1 MSYRIAVDTGGTFTD
16 VVVADERGTLIVGKA
31 LTTPTDTFSGL
42 SAALDNAASFMGV
55 SMDTILKETGVLTYG
70 TTRSTNAIIT
80 SSAAKTALLV
90 TEGFPDTL
98 TYRHGGKREPLNL
111 KMEFPDPYIPRRLT
125 EEIRERINSE
135 GGIEIPLDISQATSV
150 IESFKPKNIEAIAV
164 SFLWSIMNPV
174 HELQIGELIKK
185 LLPDL
190 PYTLS
195 HQLNPII
202 REFPRTSSTAIDAS
216 LKPLMQ
222 KHFLVLEA
230 SLRSAGYEGE
240 FLVSTSS
247 GGIKHLTDVV
257 EKPIFTVKSGPAMA
271 PLAGIAYAAA
281 EGLGNDVI
289 IVDTGGTTFDV
300 SLIRAGEIKYTRDTW
315 LNGEWIGTNLGL
327 SSVDIRS
334 VGAGG
339 GSIAWIDSGGLLRVG
354 PDSAGADPG
363 PACYGTGGDQ
373 PTVTDAA
380 VVMGYIDPG
389 HFLGGRMSL
398 DAEAATE
405 VVNAIAGQL
414 DMSLEETA
422 AGILEIAGEQMIKAI
437 QEITVQDGVN
447 PAESILVAGGG
458 AAGLNIIPIAKSLG
472 CAKVLLPKT
481 AGALSACG
489 GHYSNIVSEHSS
501 SQYSSTNSF
510 DFDGVSKVFGEINAK
525 LDAEQKALKERGVT
539 TFTRELFVEA
549 RYLNQQWEMD
559 FKLPIL
565 DIKNSEDVKILIEE
579 FHNVHFRRYAVKEE
593 GGTIECINWK
603 GRLIAEM
610 AKPPHALDELNIS
623 SKIMTAD
630 RIVSAYFSEKGKCQT
645 PVYMGAELSADC
657 EILGPAIIEEPTTTV
672 VVYPGARAQVTARG
686 HYLLTPA

>member
-1 MSYRIAVDTGGTFTD
+1 MDTGGTFTD
-16 VVVADERGTLIVGKA
+16 VVIADAKGQLIVGKS
-31 LTTPTDTFSGL
+31 LTTTDQVFDGF
-42 SAALDNAASFMGV
+42 SAALSNATSAFNISN
-55 SMDTILKETGVLTYG
+55 DDILAETALIIYG
-70 TTRSTNAIIT
+70 TTISTNAIVT
-80 SSAAKTALLV
+80 SSAAKTALLT

-98 TYRHGGKREPLNL
+98 IYRHGGKREPLNL
-111 KMEFPDPYIPRRLT
+111 KMEFPQPYIPRRLT
-125 EEIRERINSE
+125 EEIRERVNSE
-135 GGIEIPLDISQATSV
+135 GGVEVPLDVEQASNI
-150 IESFKPKNIEAIAV
+150 IESLAAKNIEAVAV
-164 SFLWSIMNPV
+164 SFLWSIMNPE
-174 HELQIGELIKK
+174 HELLVGGLIEK
-185 LLPDL
+185 LLSSV

-222 KHFLVLEA
+222 KHLSELEA
-230 SLRSAGYEGE
+230 DLRNAGYGGE
-240 FLVSTSS
+240 ILVGTSS
-247 GGIKHLTDVV
+247 GGIKHIRDVV
-257 EKPIFTVKSGPAMA
+257 EKPIFTVKSGPALA
-271 PLAGIAYAAA
+271 PLAGLAYAEA
-281 EGLGNDVI
+281 ESLGNDVI
-289 IVDTGGTTFDV
+289 IVDAGGTTFDV
-300 SLIRAGEIKYTRDTW
+300 SMIRAGEIKYTRDTW
-315 LNGEWIGTNLGL
+315 LNGELIGHNLGL
-327 SSVDIRS
+327 SSVDVRS

-363 PACYGTGGDQ
+363 PACYGTGGDR

-380 VVMGYIDPG
+380 VMMGYIDPD

-405 VVNAIAGQL
+405 VVNAIADQL
-414 DMSLEETA
+414 GMSLEETA

-458 AAGLNIIPIAKSLG
+458 AAGLNILPIAKSLG

-489 GHYSNIVSEHSS
+489 GHYSDIVSEHSS
-501 SQYSSTNSF
+501 SRYSSTNDF
-510 DFDGVSKVFGEINAK
+510 DFDGVSKVFEEINSK
-525 LDAEQKALKERGVT
+525 LDAEQKALEERGVSS
-539 TFTRELFVEA
+539 FTREFFVEA

-559 FKLPIL
+559 FKIPIL
-565 DIKNSEDVKILIEE
+565 NIKNSEDVKILVEE

-610 AKPPHALDELNIS
+610 NKPPHARDELNTS
-623 SKIMTAD
+623 TKMTAD
-630 RIVSAYFSEKGKCQT
+630 RTVSAYFSGKGQCQT
-645 PVYMGAELSADC
+645 PVYMGAELPADC
-657 EILGPAIIEEPTTTV
+657 KILGPAIIEEPTTTV
-672 VVYPGARAQVTARG
+672 VVYPGATAQVTAGG

>member
-31 LTTPTDTFSGL
+31 LTTPTDVFSGV
-42 SAALDNAASFMGV
+42 SEALDNAASDMGV
-55 SMDTILKETGVLTYG
+55 SMDFILKKTGVLTYG

-80 SSAAKTALLV
+80 SSAAKTALLL

-111 KMEFPDPYIPRRLT
+111 KMEFPEPYIPRRLT

-135 GGIEIPLDISQATSV
+135 GGIEIPLDILQATSV
-150 IESFKPKNIEAIAV
+150 IESLNPKGIEAIAV
-164 SFLWSIMNPV
+164 SLLWSIMNPD
-174 HELQIGELIKK
+174 HELQVGEIIENIH
-185 LLPDL
+185 PNV

-222 KHFLVLEA
+222 EHFLELEA
-230 SLRSAGYEGE
+230 SLRGAGYEGE
-240 FLVSTSS
+240 ILVSTSS
-247 GGIKHLTDVV
+247 GGIKHVSDVV
-257 EKPIFTVKSGPAMA
+257 DKPIFTVKSGPAMA

-300 SLIRAGEIKYTRDTW
+300 SLIRSGEIKYTRDTW

-363 PACYGTGGDQ
+363 PACYGTGGDK

-405 VVNAIAGQL
+405 VVHTIANQL
-414 DMSLEETA
+414 GMSLEETA

-458 AAGLNIIPIAKSLG
+458 AAGLNILPIAKSLG

-489 GHYSNIVSEHSS
+489 GHYSDIVSEYSS
-501 SQYSSTNSF
+501 SRYSSTNDF
-510 DFDGVSKVFGEINAK
+510 DFDGVSKVFAEINSK
-525 LDAEQKALKERGVT
+525 LDAEQKALEERGVSS
-539 TFTRELFVEA
+539 FTREFFVEA

-559 FKLPIL
+559 FKIPIL
-565 DIKNSEDVKILIEE
+565 NIKNAGDVKILVEE

-610 AKPPHALDELNIS
+610 NKPPHALGELNTS
-623 SKIMTAD
+623 SKMIAD
-630 RIVSAYFSEKGKCQT
+630 RTVSAYFSEEGQCEI
-645 PVYMGAELSADC
+645 PVYMGAELPADC

-672 VVYPGARAQVTARG
+672 VVYPGATAQVTAG
-686 HYLLTPA
+686 GNYLLTPA

>member
-16 VVVADERGTLIVGKA
+16 VVVADGRGTLVVGKA
-31 LTTPTDTFSGL
+31 LTVPTDNFSGV
-42 SAALDNAASFMGV
+42 SEALDNAASILGV
-55 SMDTILKETGVLTYG
+55 SMDAILKETGVLIYG

-80 SSAAKTALLV
+80 SSAAKTALLS

-135 GGIEIPLDISQATSV
+135 GGIEIPLDVAQATSI
-150 IESFKPKNIEAIAV
+150 IESLKPKGIEAIAV
-164 SFLWSIMNPV
+164 SFLWSIMNPT
-174 HELQIGELIKK
+174 HELQVGELIENI
-185 LLPDL
+185 LPNV

-202 REFPRTSSTAIDAS
+202 REFQRTSSTAIDAS

-222 KHFLVLEA
+222 KHFLELDA

-247 GGIKHLTDVV
+247 GGIKHVSDVV

-289 IVDTGGTTFDV
+289 IVDAGGTTFDV

-315 LNGEWIGTNLGL
+315 LNGELIGHNLGL

-363 PACYGTGGDQ
+363 PACYGTGGDR

-380 VVMGYIDPG
+380 VVMGYIDPD

-398 DAEAATE
+398 DTNAATE

-414 DMSLEETA
+414 GMSIPETA

-458 AAGLNIIPIAKSLG
+458 AAGLNILPIAKSLG

-489 GHYSNIVSEHSS
+489 GHYSDIVSEYSAS
-501 SQYSSTNSF
+501 RYSSTNDF
-510 DFDGVSKVFGEINAK
+510 DFDGISKVLGEINSK
-525 LDAEQKALKERGVT
+525 LDAEQKALESRGVSS
-539 TFTRELFVEA
+539 FTREFFVEA
-549 RYLNQQWEMD
+549 RYLNQQWEME
-559 FKLPIL
+559 
-565 DIKNSEDVKILIEE
+565 IKIPMRTIQNTGDVETLIEE

-610 AKPPHALDELNIS
+610 SKPPHVRNELNTS
-623 SKIMTAD
+623 SKMTVD
-630 RIVSAYFSEKGKCQT
+630 RTVSAYFSEKGQCQT
-645 PVYMGAELSADC
+645 PVYMGAELPADC

-672 VVYPGARAQVTARG
+672 VVYPGATARVTAGG